1 MVKKIKWPAPAPS
14 PSAAD
19 PAPLDWLKER
29 RRAFW
34 REAQA
39 KSRAAKKRALCREE
53 PKKRGRPKG
62 PPPTWRRVIA
72 FDAKQSYSDSRQR
85 AFNRM
90 AELETWNRAPRN
102 LDEVQFILQAM
113 AKRVGQTYGVFL
125 NVGRR
130 GDDLMFI
137 NEAGEDIVDPGGT
150 GNAASSIL
158 CAEAREVD
166 SGDFLKL
173 FAARSLY
180 AALTVRFNQA
190 DSGPLQ

>member
-1 MVKKIKWPAPAPS
+1 
-14 PSAAD
+14 
-19 PAPLDWLKER
+19 
-29 RRAFW
+29 
-34 REAQA
+34 
-39 KSRAAKKRALCREE
+39 
-53 PKKRGRPKG
+53 
-62 PPPTWRRVIA
+62 
-72 FDAKQSYSDSRQR
+72 
-85 AFNRM
+85 M